1 MQTLGLAANAW
12 LVAQRPE
19 RALAL
24 LERAPPGDPRFQQ
37 LSERAQQAS
46 AGAPPSS

>member
-12 LVAQRPE
+12 LAARRPE

-24 LERAPPGDPRFQQ
+24 LEHAPRDDLRFQE
-37 LSERAQQAS
+37 LSERALRAS
-46 AGAPPSS
+46 AGEPPSS